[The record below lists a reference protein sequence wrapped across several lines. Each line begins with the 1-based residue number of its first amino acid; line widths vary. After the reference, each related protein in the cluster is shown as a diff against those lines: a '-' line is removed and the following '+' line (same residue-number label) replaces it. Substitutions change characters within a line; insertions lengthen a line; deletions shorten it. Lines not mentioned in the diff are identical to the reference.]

1 MIDWYSVGY
10 SAIWIVGLGF
20 VTAGLSMAYYYGSKM
35 NLPFRKVINILSC
48 RIMIGLG
55 VVFFCL
61 GLAGGVSTLWEHILW
76 IVLALV
82 FGLQT
87 WVARKKSNS

>member
-10 SAIWIVGLGF
+10 SATWIVGLGF
-20 VTAGLSMAYYYGSKM
+20 VTAGLSTAYFFRSKM
-35 NLPFRKVINILSC
+35 NLPFRKAIEIPSC
-48 RIMIGLG
+48 RIMIGMGL
-55 VVFFCL
+55 VFFCL

-76 IVLALV
+76 IVLALA

-87 WVARKKSNS
+87 WVARKNSNS

>member
-1 MIDWYSVGY
+1 MIDWYSLGF

-20 VTAGLSMAYYYGSKM
+20 VTAGLSMAYFIKSKM
-35 NLPFRKVINILSC
+35 NLPFRKAINIPSC
-48 RIMIGLG
+48 RIIIGLG
-55 VVFFCL
+55 LVFFCL
-61 GLAGGVSTLWEHILW
+61 GLAGGMSTLWEHILW

-87 WVARKKSNS
+87 WVARNKSNS